1 MWGDSKTTDNLNQ
14 LLDEVKCYV
23 KLEKEYLTLDLVE
36 KLSKLFSAIVLGFI
50 LMCLGIVVL
59 FYLSF
64 TAIYLISPI
73 VGGLTTAYA
82 IMTLILLI
90 LLFCIYKQREK
101 WILIP
106 ITQFIANVLLSD
118 ETEGAMESNKTKE
131 EEA

>member
-118 ETEGAMESNKTKE
+118 ETESAMESNKTKE

>member
-82 IMTLILLI
+82 IMTLILLV

>member
-118 ETEGAMESNKTKE
+118 ETESAMESNKTKE
-131 EEA
+131 EEV

>member
-1 MWGDSKTTDNLNQ
+1 MWGDSKTTDNLTQ

-36 KLSKLFSAIVLGFI
+36 KLSKLFSAMVLGFI

-73 VGGLTTAYA
+73 VGGLTAAYA
-82 IMTLILLI
+82 IMTLILLA
-90 LLFCIYKQREK
+90 LLFCIYKNREK
-101 WILIP
+101 WILFP
-106 ITQFIANVLLSD
+106 ITQFIANVLLRD
-118 ETEGAMESNKTKE
+118 ETDELAGKKNTKE
-131 EEA
+131 EEV